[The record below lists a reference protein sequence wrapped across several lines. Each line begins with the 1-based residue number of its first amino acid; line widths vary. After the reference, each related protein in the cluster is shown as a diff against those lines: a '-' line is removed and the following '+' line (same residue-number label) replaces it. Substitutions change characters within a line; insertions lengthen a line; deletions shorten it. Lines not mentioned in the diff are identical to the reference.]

1 MTQHS
6 TDQILA
12 SPVEPDNQ
20 RSFGAL
26 LERIAGE
33 QAALETR
40 LLRHG
45 ALLFRGWDVASA
57 EQLLRFVQIFSGDAP
72 LFRYAGGASPRT
84 GLGGGSYSST
94 EYPPHL
100 QLALH
105 NELSYAS
112 VYPSRLYFL
121 CLVAPTDGGETTI
134 GDSRRILAR
143 IDAAM
148 LARLRRVG
156 VRYIRNLSS
165 AKGSGYSWQDAFETD
180 DPAQAEEWCER
191 NGADFDWRSGVLHMS
206 QDRPATT
213 RHPQSGEEVWFNQ
226 ADGFHPSGLDPSS
239 YAELLALCGS
249 EDRFRL
255 NATYGD
261 GEPFEAATLTHI
273 RDAVRLETIPHRW
286 QSGDVLVLDNL
297 LAAHGRMPFTGP
309 RKIALAMT

>member
-1 MTQHS
+1 MTQRS
-6 TDQILA
+6 TDHALA
-12 SPVEPDNQ
+12 SPIEPDCN
-20 RSFGAL
+20 RSFAAL
-26 LERIAGE
+26 LERAANE
-33 QAALETR
+33 QAALDAR
-40 LLRHG
+40 LLHDG
-45 ALLFRGWDVASA
+45 ALLFRGWDVDST
-57 EQLLRFVQIFSGDAP
+57 EQLLRFVRIFSGDAP

-105 NELSYAS
+105 NELSYTS
-112 VYPSRLYFL
+112 DYPLRLYFL
-121 CLVAPTDGGETTI
+121 CLVAPADGGETTI

-143 IDAAM
+143 IDPAI
-148 LARLRRVG
+148 LAKLRRAG

-165 AKGSGYSWQDAFETD
+165 AEGSGYSWQDAFEAD
-180 DPAQAEEWCER
+180 DPAQAEEWCRR
-191 NGADFDWRSGVLHMS
+191 NGADFEWRSRVLHMTH
-206 QDRPATT
+206 DRPATT
-213 RHPQSGEEVWFNQ
+213 RHPQTGEEVWFNQ
-226 ADGFHPSGLDPSS
+226 ADGFHPSGLDASS
-239 YAELLALCGS
+239 YAELLDLCGS

-261 GEPFEAATLTHI
+261 GEPFEAAMLAHI
-273 RDAVRLETIPHRW
+273 RDAIRRETMPHRW